1 MNIKDNVKMAYGD
14 IMAYRSRSI
23 LTVLGIAIGIT
34 AIILVMAIGN
44 SAKRSITEQIQS
56 LGPTNV
62 YIIPGKLSE
71 MMQHG
76 GSGQDSLKI
85 KDLEDLKKK
94 SNVPNI
100 ESVIPLVTSIGNATF
115 ESEDYRV
122 TILGSVPES
131 FDLIK
136 LGIVEGEAFAQEDV
150 DSMSSVAVIG
160 PKVKNKLFGQDD
172 VIGKKIKLK
181 DKYFKVIGVT
191 EAKGQGMGGVDYDSC
206 AIVPYTTLQHKITGT
221 KYFQEIIV
229 KIDSESNIKSAISDM
244 EEVLRSNHNI
254 NDPSKDDFSIQTQED
269 VLKSVNTILSVLTIL
284 LSSVAAISLIVGGV
298 GVMNMMLTSVTERT
312 REIGLRKAL
321 GATNKHILYQFLT
334 EAVLLTSG
342 GGLFGIFFGFIIS
355 YGLIAIFNASG
366 TFNFI
371 FSFPF
376 SGAFTGIL
384 VASIV
389 GFTFGI
395 YPAYQA
401 SKKSPMDALRYE

>member
-1 MNIKDNVKMAYGD
+1 MNIKDNIKMAYKD
-14 IMAYRSRSI
+14 IVAYKSRSV

-44 SAKRSITEQIQS
+44 SAKRSITGQIQS

-62 YIIPGKLSE
+62 YVVPGKLSE
-71 MMQHG
+71 MMQG
-76 GSGQDSLKI
+76 GSGQDSLKE
-85 KDLEDLKKK
+85 KDYEDLKKK

-100 ESVIPLVTSIGNATF
+100 ESIIPIVTSMGNASF

-122 TILGSVPES
+122 TIIGSVPEA
-131 FDLIK
+131 FDLMK
-136 LGIVEGEAFAQEDV
+136 LKIIEGESFMQEDV
-150 DSMSSVAVIG
+150 DSMSSVVVIG
-160 PKVKNKLFGQDD
+160 SKVKEKLFGQDD
-172 VIGKKIKLK
+172 AIGKKIKVK
-181 DKYFKVIGVT
+181 EKYFKVLGVT
-191 EAKGQGMGGVDYDSC
+191 ESKGQGMGGVNYDNSVT
-206 AIVPYTTLQHKITGT
+206 IPYTTLQRKILGI
-221 KYFQEIIV
+221 KYFQELIV
-229 KIDSESNIKSAISDM
+229 KIDTEANIKTAIADM
-244 EEVLRSNHNI
+244 EVVLRSNHNI

-269 VLKSVNTILSVLTIL
+269 VVKSVNSILGVLTIL
-284 LSSVAAISLIVGGV
+284 LSSVAAISLVVGGV

-334 EAVLLTSG
+334 EAVLLTFG
-342 GGLFGIFFGFIIS
+342 GGLFGIFFGFILS
-355 YGLIAIFNASG
+355 LGLITVFNMSG
-366 TFNFI
+366 TFNFV

-376 SGAFTGIL
+376 SGAFLGVL
-384 VASIV
+384 VSSIV

>member
-1 MNIKDNVKMAYGD
+1 MNIKDNIKMAYKD
-14 IMAYRSRSI
+14 IVAYKSRSV

-44 SAKRSITEQIQS
+44 SAKKSITGQIES

-62 YIIPGKLSE
+62 YIMPGKMSE
-71 MMQHG
+71 MMQG
-76 GSGQDSLKI
+76 GTGQDSLKD
-85 KDLEDLKKK
+85 KDYDDLKKK
-94 SNVPNI
+94 SNVPNV
-100 ESVIPLVTSIGNATF
+100 ESIIPVVSSMGNASF

-122 TILGSVPES
+122 TIIGSVPEA
-131 FDLIK
+131 FDLMK
-136 LGIVEGEAFAQEDV
+136 LKIIEGESFMQEDV

-160 PKVKNKLFGQDD
+160 SKVKEKLFGQDD
-172 VIGKKIKLK
+172 AIGKKIKIK
-181 DKYFKVIGVT
+181 EKYFKVLGVT
-191 EAKGQGMGGVDYDSC
+191 ESKGQGMGGVNYDNSVT
-206 AIVPYTTLQHKITGT
+206 IPYTTLQRKILGT
-221 KYFQEIIV
+221 KYFQELIV
-229 KIDSESNIKSAISDM
+229 KIDTEANIKTAIADM

-269 VLKSVNTILSVLTIL
+269 VVKSVNSILGVLTIL
-284 LSSVAAISLIVGGV
+284 LSSVAAISLVVGGV

-312 REIGLRKAL
+312 REIGLRKAI

-334 EAVLLTSG
+334 EAVLLTFG
-342 GGLFGIFFGFIIS
+342 GGLFGIFFGFVLS
-355 YGLIAIFNASG
+355 LGLITVFNMSG
-366 TFNFI
+366 TFSFV

-376 SGAFTGIL
+376 SGAFLGVL
-384 VASIV
+384 VSSIV

>member
-1 MNIKDNVKMAYGD
+1 MNIKDNIKMAYGD

-44 SAKRSITEQIQS
+44 SAKRSITDQIQS

-71 MMQHG
+71 MMQ
-76 GSGQDSLKI
+76 GSTGQDSLKN
-85 KDLEDLKKK
+85 KDVEDLKKK

-100 ESVIPLVTSIGNATF
+100 ESVIPLVTNMGNATF

-122 TILGSVPES
+122 TILGSTGES
-131 FDLIK
+131 FELIK
-136 LGIVEGEAFAQEDV
+136 LGIVEGESFTQDDV
-150 DSMSSVAVIG
+150 DSMSSVVVIG
-160 PKVKNKLFGQDD
+160 SKVKNKLFGQDEA
-172 VIGKKIKLK
+172 IGKKIKLK
-181 DKYFKVIGVT
+181 DKYFKVIGIT
-191 EAKGQGMGGVDYDSC
+191 ESKGQGMGGVDYDSSV
-206 AIVPYTTLQHKITGT
+206 IIPYSTLQHKIMGI

-229 KIDSESNIKSAISDM
+229 KIDNEANIKTAISDM

-254 NDPSKDDFSIQTQED
+254 KDPSKDDFSIQTQED
-269 VLKSVNTILSVLTIL
+269 VLKSVNTILSVLTVL

-321 GATNKHILYQFLT
+321 GATNTHILYQFLT
-334 EAVLLTSG
+334 EAILLTSG
-342 GGLFGIFFGFIIS
+342 GGLFGILFGFLIS
-355 YGLIAIFNASG
+355 YGLITIFNMSG

-371 FSFPF
+371 FSFPVL
-376 SGAFTGIL
+376 GALIGIL

>member
-1 MNIKDNVKMAYGD
+1 MNIKDNVKMAYKD
-14 IMAYRSRSI
+14 ILAYKSRSV

-44 SAKRSITEQIQS
+44 SAKKSITGQIQS

-62 YIIPGKLSE
+62 YILPGKMSE
-71 MMQHG
+71 IMQG
-76 GSGQDSLKI
+76 GHSGQDSLKI

-94 SNVPNI
+94 SNVPNLVSI
-100 ESVIPLVTSIGNATF
+100 IPIVTGMGNAVF

-122 TILGSVPES
+122 TIIGSAPES

-136 LGIVEGEAFAQEDV
+136 LKIVQGSSFDPEDV

-160 PKVKNKLFGQDD
+160 SKVKDKLFGPDD
-172 VIGKKIKLK
+172 AIGKKIKLK
-181 DKYFKVIGVT
+181 EKYFRVVGVT
-191 EAKGQGMGGVDYDSC
+191 EPKGQGMGGVNYDN
-206 AIVPYTTLQHKITGT
+206 AVTVPYTTLQRKILGI
-221 KYFQEIIV
+221 KYFQQLIV
-229 KIDSESNIKSAISDM
+229 KIDTEANIKTAISDM
-244 EEVLRSNHNI
+244 ELVLRNNHSI

-269 VLKSVNTILSVLTIL
+269 VVKSVNSILGVLTIL
-284 LSSVAAISLIVGGV
+284 LSSVAAISLVVGGV

-334 EAVLLTSG
+334 EAMLLTFG
-342 GGLFGIFFGFIIS
+342 GGLFGIFFGFVLS
-355 YGLIAIFNASG
+355 LGLITVFNMSG
-366 TFNFI
+366 TFNFV

-376 SGAFTGIL
+376 SGAFMGVL
-384 VASIV
+384 VSSIV